1 MTLDFHTILL
11 LSCVCMCYGIDVRL
25 VDATGALSNVGLLQV
40 KTDGG
45 FGSVC
50 GANLA
55 TADVV
60 CRALGYAG
68 GSVSSSACSSYGGGN
83 LCGASG
89 TPVVKFSRASVCS
102 AYCFAAPGHGQS
114 DMQRLGVVTRRMLLD
129 GARRGLPQPRWRRN
143 RLLLQCR
150 SVNAAGGHATHL
162 RRWGPLH

>member
-1 MTLDFHTILL
+1 MWHGCGDPDYRGREEADREKLSPHRRMTLDFHTILL

-89 TPVVKFSRASVCS
+89 TIIGGSYSVVYWANVLFFTWATIAS
-102 AYCFAAPGHGQS
+102 AI
-114 DMQRLGVVTRRMLLD
+114 VVF
-129 GARRGLPQPRWRRN
+129 
-143 RLLLQCR
+143 
-150 SVNAAGGHATHL
+150 
-162 RRWGPLH
+162 